1 MTQEELIRAAWV
13 ALESDERVLAAWV
26 GGSFGNGTADEYS
39 DVDLIAAL
47 EEKHLE
53 KLRRD
58 ASELID
64 AIAPTVHQFQQVF
77 GRVIVRSGI
86 TPDWLRFDLTL
97 SPPERLLRRPRSGL
111 RLLFDR
117 EGIHERL
124 PEVGVPQRPDP
135 VRVAY
140 LTREFL
146 RCLGLAPVALGREEY
161 SVGVTGVGL
170 LRGLLVDLIRE
181 ELEVEDR
188 GGALKL
194 NSLLPEPVWR
204 ELEELPPLRADRE
217 SVVESQVALT
227 RLFLPRARRLHQK
240 LGIDWPED
248 FERATRAY
256 LLREL
261 ELSL

>member
-1 MTQEELIRAAWV
+1 MTQEELIRAARI

-26 GGSFGNGTADEYS
+26 GGSFGSGTADEYS
-39 DVDLIAAL
+39 DVDL
-47 EEKHLE
+47 
-53 KLRRD
+53 
-58 ASELID
+58 
-64 AIAPTVHQFQQVF
+64 
-77 GRVIVRSGI
+77 
-86 TPDWLRFDLTL
+86 TL
-97 SPPERLLRRPRSGL
+97 CPPVRLLRRPRSGL

-117 EGIHERL
+117 IGIHERL
-124 PEVGVPQRPDP
+124 PELGVPLRPDP
-135 VRVAY
+135 VRVAQ

-146 RCLGLAPVALGREEY
+146 RCLGLAAVVLGRQEY

-188 GGALKL
+188 RGALKL
-194 NSLLPEPVWR
+194 NSLLPEAVRR
-204 ELEELPPLRADRE
+204 ELEELPPLVADRE
-217 SVVESQVALT
+217 SVVESNLALT